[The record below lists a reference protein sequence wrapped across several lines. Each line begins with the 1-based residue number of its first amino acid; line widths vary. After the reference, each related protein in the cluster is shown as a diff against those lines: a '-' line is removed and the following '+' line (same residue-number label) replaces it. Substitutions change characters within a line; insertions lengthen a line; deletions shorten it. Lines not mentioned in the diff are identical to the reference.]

1 MKCPKCNA
9 MGLSCADSRPYYET
23 IRRRRR
29 CLNCGYRFSTVEISI
44 EDYHKLKE
52 NEADATDVL
61 SNLEEILSKVRELRG
76 KSEVEEDGNDPI

>member
-1 MKCPKCNA
+1 M
-9 MGLSCADSRPYYET
+9 
-23 IRRRRR
+23 
-29 CLNCGYRFSTVEISI
+29 NCGYRFSTVEISI

>member
-1 MKCPKCNA
+1 MQCPKCNA
-9 MGLSCADSRPYYET
+9 YGLACSDSRPYNET

-52 NEADATDVL
+52 NEAEAAEVL
-61 SNLEEILSKVRELRG
+61 SNLEEILSKVIELRG
-76 KSEVEEDGNDPI
+76 KNGGESDEMQD

>member
-1 MKCPKCNA
+1 MQCPKCKA
-9 MGLSCADSRPYYET
+9 HGLACHDSRPYNET

-52 NEADATDVL
+52 NEAETADVL
-61 SNLEEILSKVRELRG
+61 SNIEEILTKVRELRG
-76 KSEVEEDGNDPI
+76 NSEVEEDA